1 MFFWV
6 ITLTIDKLIVIY
18 YNPQIVTRLVYLLH
32 ILHNI
37 EFMKDL
43 SLTLLGLL
51 LTVAIF
57 AKSVAASEVQFS
69 SCLTPTGSVVA
80 DYLNG
85 THGIAGQGS
94 IEGHD
99 TVYALGEGNALQ
111 CLCAANG
118 SGTQT
123 NWLKISELSE
133 DQIKVYQNQGWI
145 YIPDGS
151 AWGLSQGSYLAQN
164 SSYSCGG
171 SSTTNSG
178 GGDGKTDG
186 RTDGRSDGLG
196 SIVQA
201 AKGSAGLA
209 STGNI
214 TFVLSI
220 LGAGIILTLIGLF
233 MRKNTK

>member
-1 MFFWV
+1 
-6 ITLTIDKLIVIY
+6 
-18 YNPQIVTRLVYLLH
+18 
-32 ILHNI
+32 
-37 EFMKDL
+37 MKDL
-43 SLTLLGLL
+43 SLTLLGL
-51 LTVAIF
+51 TVAVAIF
-57 AKSVAASEVQFS
+57 AKPVAASEVQFT
-69 SCLTPTGSVVA
+69 SCLTPNGSVIA
-80 DYLNG
+80 DYANG

-94 IEGHD
+94 AEGHD
-99 TVYALGEGNALQ
+99 TVYSLGEGNALQ
-111 CLCAANG
+111 CLCASNG

-123 NWLKISELSE
+123 NWLKINDLSE

-178 GGDGKTDG
+178 GDGRTDG

-201 AKGSAGLA
+201 SKGSVGLA

-214 TFVLSI
+214 AFILSI
-220 LGAGIILTLIGLF
+220 LVAGIFLTLMGLLF
-233 MRKNTK
+233 RKKKLSN